1 MKKLSKKAKLTT
13 SGVSSFSVWLCGSS
27 WLLIKVSLNLEK
39 PWSTKPP
46 YGSNLTLLMFTISCI
61 LAIPVY
67 SDKLVESSKLI
78 LFHLWADKTK
88 AANGEQTFLDRLVY
102 LAHDWRVC
110 LILLERIV
118 SPEVID
124 LLFRG

>member
-1 MKKLSKKAKLTT
+1 MKKLSKKAKLYA
-13 SGVSSFSVWLCGSS
+13 SGVSSFSIWLCGSS
-27 WLLIKVSLNLEK
+27 WLLIKVSLNLEN
-39 PWSTKPP
+39 PWPTKPP
-46 YGSNLTLLMFTISCI
+46 YGSDLILFMFTISWI
-61 LAIPVY
+61 LAIPAY

-78 LFHLWADKTK
+78 QFHLWTDKTK

-102 LAHDWRVC
+102 LAHDCRVC